1 MCTLGHV
8 SGSPQSPAMCFCE
21 LTCKRKKINFLLVQ
35 VTARSEMYIGR
46 RYYSR
51 SDNGLNLNLAFDGAK
66 WSLIATLL
74 CIENGILSLLI
85 KKRVFIVLWGS

>member
-1 MCTLGHV
+1 
-8 SGSPQSPAMCFCE
+8 
-21 LTCKRKKINFLLVQ
+21 
-35 VTARSEMYIGR
+35 MYIGR
-46 RYYSR
+46 SYYSR